1 MGETPAEPT
10 RYSALARLI
19 RGLAKDDGPDA
30 PLPSA
35 EFKDGDL
42 AIECS
47 LAQIAPFLIGWPD
60 TPKFLREALRLGPPI
75 EKLTPPRPGF
85 KLGGGKA
92 DELPIYYALCM
103 QPVPATEAAGRVAQ
117 AAVLLA
123 AAILYEDIG
132 VGAFVSSMRLACRAV
147 RQIGSNTHA
156 HPEFIHALAQVKSGR
171 GVLKA
176 IESVGARPL
185 VLTVGQ
191 ATVLLKIRVF
201 LRDAFE
207 GRMPRDGVERKSRPK
222 PPVAPDVVGPDV
234 PGPERGEPEK
244 PPGGGEPENRP
255 KRPPA
260 ARRVAEVDD
269 LVAEHSIREDATEGL
284 PSADEVSEAAA
295 SSAESPRRSTVAVN
309 VPLNVPAHFVSS
321 RQVISRAKFAARA
334 IATSAQSLMLAGDRL
349 QLIDLEAAERYA
361 TGLRSRA
368 FRPPSEGVSQG
379 AIVAAAMLI
388 TGLSADG
395 LSDLKVVEQLA
406 HVPER
411 PDAPYLV
418 VSDEVLVIPGPQ
430 LVDGFV
436 PRSADQEHYRSVAEQ
451 LVLKLPRELA
461 WIQLLMEFAGRHVG
475 GSPFSDPECA
485 GQVSLFVSAVNDRF
499 GSRLTPSRISQ
510 FQARQ
515 LFATSGD
522 RADVAL
528 LFGGKADARLYY
540 YAPAVAHVLRCHQSI
555 WKGVLKSMG
564 LSVESDP
571 ADKNHPLPW
580 AERPWHDG
588 QVWSEPADPYVG
600 SQCCPTDRGVAAM
613 VEAMINHCRTTLTGR
628 RDKARTRQVHNALV
642 AYTCQM
648 VMWHTGIRAV
658 TDPVELGLYDHAS
671 GMLSVSDKNTDSYY
685 ASRVVWVPPIAQ
697 RQIAAYLEHLVEFKK
712 SYKQSD
718 KKPDKQVFE
727 NLASRGNTLFFV
739 DEDDAPTAVR
749 VEILRQ
755 QVPQGHVYPMNA
767 QRHYLRTRLR
777 ELGVPAQ
784 TIDALLGHGARGEE
798 PYAKHSCY
806 SAARLRSDLEM
817 PLQHLSEQAGWTVLH
832 GLKS

>member
-334 IATSAQSLMLAGDRL
+334 IATSA
-349 QLIDLEAAERYA
+349 
-361 TGLRSRA
+361 
-368 FRPPSEGVSQG
+368 
-379 AIVAAAMLI
+379 
-388 TGLSADG
+388 
-395 LSDLKVVEQLA
+395 
-406 HVPER
+406 
-411 PDAPYLV
+411 
-418 VSDEVLVIPGPQ
+418 
-430 LVDGFV
+430 
-436 PRSADQEHYRSVAEQ
+436 
-451 LVLKLPRELA
+451 
-461 WIQLLMEFAGRHVG
+461 
-475 GSPFSDPECA
+475 
-485 GQVSLFVSAVNDRF
+485 
-499 GSRLTPSRISQ
+499 
-510 FQARQ
+510 
-515 LFATSGD
+515 
-522 RADVAL
+522 
-528 LFGGKADARLYY
+528 
-540 YAPAVAHVLRCHQSI
+540 
-555 WKGVLKSMG
+555 
-564 LSVESDP
+564 
-571 ADKNHPLPW
+571 
-580 AERPWHDG
+580 
-588 QVWSEPADPYVG
+588 
-600 SQCCPTDRGVAAM
+600 
-613 VEAMINHCRTTLTGR
+613 
-628 RDKARTRQVHNALV
+628 
-642 AYTCQM
+642 
-648 VMWHTGIRAV
+648 
-658 TDPVELGLYDHAS
+658 
-671 GMLSVSDKNTDSYY
+671 
-685 ASRVVWVPPIAQ
+685 
-697 RQIAAYLEHLVEFKK
+697 
-712 SYKQSD
+712 
-718 KKPDKQVFE
+718 KP
-727 NLASRGNTLFFV
+727 
-739 DEDDAPTAVR
+739 
-749 VEILRQ
+749 
-755 QVPQGHVYPMNA
+755 
-767 QRHYLRTRLR
+767 
-777 ELGVPAQ
+777 
-784 TIDALLGHGARGEE
+784 
-798 PYAKHSCY
+798 
-806 SAARLRSDLEM
+806 
-817 PLQHLSEQAGWTVLH
+817 
-832 GLKS
+832 

>member
-1 MGETPAEPT
+1 MGETLAGPT

-19 RGLAKDDGPDA
+19 RGLAEDDGADA
-30 PLPSA
+30 SLPFE
-35 EFKDGDL
+35 EFTDGDS

-47 LAQIAPFLIGWPD
+47 LARIAPILINWPD
-60 TPKFLREALRLGPPI
+60 TPEFLREALRLGRPI
-75 EKLTPPRPGF
+75 EELSPPRPGF
-85 KLGGGKA
+85 KLGYGMSN
-92 DELPIYYALCM
+92 DLPLYYALCM
-103 QPVPATEAAGRVAQ
+103 QPVHATEAAGRVAQ

-123 AAILYEDIG
+123 AAILYKDIG

-147 RQIGSNTHA
+147 RQIGSNTHT
-156 HPEFIHALAQVKSGR
+156 HPEFIQALAQVKSGR
-171 GVLKA
+171 GVLEA
-176 IESVGARPL
+176 IEAVGSRPL
-185 VLTVGQ
+185 VFTAGQ

-207 GRMPRDGVERKSRPK
+207 RRMPRDGVKRKSHPQ
-222 PPVAPDVVGPDV
+222 PPVGPDV
-234 PGPERGEPEK
+234 PEPNVPEPDVPEPDIVGLERGEPDK
-244 PPGGGEPENRP
+244 PPPGGKSGGRPNRS
-255 KRPPA
+255 PA
-260 ARRVAEVDD
+260 VRRVAEVDD

-361 TGLRSRA
+361 AGLRSRA
-368 FRPPSEGVSQG
+368 FRQPSEGVSQG

-406 HVPER
+406 QVPEP
-411 PDAPYLV
+411 PDAHYLV
-418 VSDEVLVIPGPQ
+418 VSDGVLVIPGPQ

-436 PRSADQEHYRSVAEQ
+436 PTSADQEHYRPVAEQ

-461 WIQLLMEFAGRHVG
+461 WIQMLMEFAGKHIG
-475 GSPFSDPECA
+475 GSPFNDPECVGQA
-485 GQVSLFVSAVNDRF
+485 GLFVSAVNDRF

-510 FQARQ
+510 FQPRQ

-540 YAPAVAHVLRCHQSI
+540 YAPTVAHLVRSHQSI
-555 WKGVLKSMG
+555 WLGVYKGMG
-564 LSVESDP
+564 LSVQDDAPAHEES
-571 ADKNHPLPW
+571 LPW
-580 AERPWHDG
+580 PESPG
-588 QVWSEPADPYVG
+588 PYIG
-600 SQCCPTDRGVAAM
+600 SRCCPRDRGVAAM
-613 VEAMINHCRTTLTGR
+613 VEAVINHCRTTLTGR
-628 RDKARTRQVHNALV
+628 RDRARTRQVHNAIV

-685 ASRVVWVPPIAQ
+685 ASRLVWVPPIAQ
-697 RQIAAYLEHLVEFKK
+697 RQIAAYLEHLVEFKN
-712 SYKQSD
+712 SYKKTGKDTD
-718 KKPDKQVFE
+718 KKVFE
-727 NLASRGNTLFFV
+727 NLASRGNTLFFI

-798 PYAKHSCY
+798 PYGAHSCY
-806 SAARLRSDLEM
+806 SAARLRSDLEV
-817 PLQHLSEQAGWTVLH
+817 PLQHLSEQAGWTILR
-832 GLKS
+832 GLRS